1 MPLPEYTRDQFD
13 ARLQDLE
20 DALSN
25 YADFDTRRDREF
37 GIVIGEY
44 WKELLTANDDFVR
57 DSNFASPVSTG
68 TETINTTIGDF
79 FEIALPTGQVRIA
92 GDTIFLKQGT
102 AKFMPVSRI
111 TLADIDTATTHI
123 GFYENK
129 GKIILYAKE
138 GEFIAPGS
146 LVYNFYRWLDNVLAL
161 GTSVLD
167 IKPEDF
173 EMLAGRV
180 SERMVA

>member
-1 MPLPEYTRDQFD
+1 MPIEYTRDQLD
-13 ARLQDLE
+13 ARLTDLE
-20 DALSN
+20 SSLSN
-25 YADFDTRRDREF
+25 YADFDTRRDRDF

-44 WKELLTANDDFVR
+44 WKELITANDDFIR
-57 DSNFASPVSTG
+57 DSNFSSPLSTG
-68 TETINTTIGDF
+68 METVNTTIGDF

-102 AKFMPVSRI
+102 GTFFPVPRI
-111 TLADIDTATTHI
+111 TLADIDTATTNI

-129 GKIILYAKE
+129 DKIIIYAKE
-138 GEFIAPGS
+138 GEFAAPGS
-146 LVYNFYRWLDNVLAL
+146 LVYNFYRWLDNVLTL
-161 GTSVLD
+161 GSSVLD